1 MKKGISYLCAV
12 YFENKAYAEAARE
25 YLSRVRGTHL
35 QVEKTDEPGEYVV
48 AFGIGY
54 EPLPHQQRMML
65 SEFYPTEISLFPLNE
80 RKDWQNYS
88 HTLYFNDEQDMERAM
103 GYLIDIDEGHIDEHA
118 MGYREGGEEYAFR
131 VAFCTREELTP
142 QQQVQIYGATRTLAC
157 VWNVRLAEG
166 DRDPTSIF
174 K

>member
-1 MKKGISYLCAV
+1 MNDMKKGISYLCAV
-12 YFENKAYAEAARE
+12 YFENKAYAEAARD
-25 YLSRVRGTHL
+25 YLSRVRGTNL
-35 QVEKTDEPGEYVV
+35 QVEKTDELGEYVV
-48 AFGIGY
+48 AFCIGC
-54 EPLPHQQRMML
+54 EPLPDQQRL
-65 SEFYPTEISLFPLNE
+65 VLNEFYPTEISLFSLNE

-88 HTLYFNDEQDMERAM
+88 HTLYFNDEEDMERAM
-103 GYLIDIDEGHIDEHA
+103 GYLIDIDEGA

-142 QQQVQIYGATRTLAC
+142 QQQVHIYGATRTLAC